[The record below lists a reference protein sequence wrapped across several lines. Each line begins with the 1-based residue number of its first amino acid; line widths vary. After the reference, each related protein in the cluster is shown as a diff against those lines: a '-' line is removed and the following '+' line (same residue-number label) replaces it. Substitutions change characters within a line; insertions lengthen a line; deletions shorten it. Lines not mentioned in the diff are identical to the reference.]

1 MLYITVRSLYF
12 RLFRVIM
19 SFKSFKLSKN
29 ASFISCSYEGL
40 FIRYVYTWC
49 AYYFQKICKLFILFT
64 ILSELT
70 SHLYIFQMVFLKCLL
85 RVFSKLKSF
94 LTLFIFAL
102 SCWSC
107 SLWNLFPNKN
117 LGVTQ
122 TSETLSE
129 SFISKN
135 AADKN
140 YQYNKKNETN
150 HKYNY
155 DYFVLIKQHLLI

>member
-1 MLYITVRSLYF
+1 
-12 RLFRVIM
+12 
-19 SFKSFKLSKN
+19 
-29 ASFISCSYEGL
+29 
-40 FIRYVYTWC
+40 
-49 AYYFQKICKLFILFT
+49 
-64 ILSELT
+64 
-70 SHLYIFQMVFLKCLL
+70 MVFLKCLL